1 MGTHPIFES
10 DFDCLTEAKNEVT
23 MNRRLF
29 GSLCFA
35 QLVALCLYLSGFLL
49 RRLPLP
55 DRAPVA
61 DTPSL
66 PPTYHK
72 CIILLVD
79 AWRHDFAIFN
89 HSNANPLTFSTHR
102 AKARPLPVC
111 QCRRQRLARF
121 PFSRWCRH

>member
-1 MGTHPIFES
+1 
-10 DFDCLTEAKNEVT
+10 

-55 DRAPVA
+55 DKAPISEK
-61 DTPSL
+61 PSL

-79 AWRHDFAIFN
+79 AWRHDFAVFN
-89 HSNANPLTFSTHR
+89 HSNTTPLAYQNKMAKLDARLANDADHARLYHIYADPPTTTMQVFKKFLKFFFSTL
-102 AKARPLPVC
+102 KT
-111 QCRRQRLARF
+111 
-121 PFSRWCRH
+121 